1 MVDILA
7 AVFLDLVIG
16 DPKWMPHPVRL
27 MGRIISW
34 EERIIRR
41 ITGSRTG
48 LKTAGLL
55 MVILNILLAASVPII
70 LLKALDGFPIVQRI
84 IRIYLIYTCIAAR
97 NLRDEALKVSSELDR
112 SLEDGRKRLSYI
124 VGRDTRNLSQEEVVR
139 ATVETV
145 SENTSDG
152 VIAPLMYVMI
162 FGIPGGMIYKF
173 VNTMDSMVGYKDEKY
188 GELGYF
194 PAKTDDLLNLVPSRL
209 TALLMIISA
218 PFGSDRRKAFQIV
231 GRDGRNHRSPN
242 SGYPESAAA
251 GLLSVQLGGS
261 NSYNGM
267 VVHKP
272 TLGDPDKALRQSHI
286 EDSIRLMFGAE
297 LLLVLIFLVVN
308 LF

>member
-1 MVDILA
+1 MVDIVV
-7 AVFLDLVIG
+7 AVILDLVIG
-16 DPKWMPHPVRL
+16 DPDWMPHPVRL

-34 EERIIRR
+34 EERFIRK
-41 ITGSRTG
+41 ITDSPNG
-48 LKTAGLL
+48 LKAAGLL
-55 MVILNILLAASVPII
+55 MVIVNILLAACVPII

-84 IRIYLIYTCIAAR
+84 IGIYLIYTCIAAR

-112 SLEDGRKRLSYI
+112 SLEDGRRRLSYI
-124 VGRDTRNLSQEEVVR
+124 VGRDTRNLSKEEVIR

-152 VIAPLMYVMI
+152 VIAPLLYVMI

-173 VNTMDSMVGYKDEKY
+173 VNTMDSMVGYKDERY
-188 GELGYF
+188 NHLGYF

-209 TALLMIISA
+209 TAILMIISA
-218 PFGSDRRKAFQIV
+218 PHGLDKKRAFKIV
-231 GRDGRNHRSPN
+231 GRDGRNHKSPN

-261 NSYNGM
+261 NSYNGKM
-267 VVHKP
+267 VHKP
-272 TLGDPDKALRQSHI
+272 TIGDPGETLKKTHI
-286 EDSIRLMFGAE
+286 EDSIRLMFGAQ
-297 LLLVLIFLVVN
+297 LLLVFIFVVVK

>member
-1 MVDILA
+1 MVDILV
-7 AVFLDLVIG
+7 AVILDLLIG
-16 DPKWMPHPVRL
+16 DPNWMPHPVRL
-27 MGRIISW
+27 MGRIIAW
-34 EERIIRR
+34 EERVSRK
-41 ITGSRTG
+41 ITGSPTG

-55 MVILNILLAASVPII
+55 MVILNILIAAAVPII
-70 LLKALDGFPIVQRI
+70 LLKALDGLPIVQRI
-84 IRIYLIYTCIAAR
+84 TGIYLIYTCIAAR

-152 VIAPLMYVMI
+152 VIAPLLYVMI

-188 GELGYF
+188 GDLGYF
-194 PAKTDDLLNLVPSRL
+194 SAKTDDLLNLIPSRL

-231 GRDGRNHRSPN
+231 RRDGRNHRSPN

-261 NSYNGM
+261 NSYNGK

-272 TLGDPDKALRQSHI
+272 TMGDPDEVLRQGHI

-297 LLLVLIFLVVN
+297 FLLVLIFLVVN